1 MAKAKFKALLETG
14 LAALCSYIK
23 QCTTAVSDLAS
34 ATADGFDEVDD
45 ILHEKQDIT
54 AAVNFTI
61 PVDGWERDSTFPSY
75 FYYDFPITG
84 LLDTDIVDVTPLPDF
99 CEVAG
104 AAGFIVTESL
114 TGKLRL
120 RAANIPTAA
129 IKAQYHI
136 VNTVKYTDT
145 QEGGT

>member
-1 MAKAKFKALLETG
+1 MAKAKFKALLEAG

-23 QCTTAVSDLAS
+23 QYTTAVSDLAN

-75 FYYDFPITG
+75 FYYDFPISG

-104 AAGFIVTESL
+104 AAGFIMTESL

>member
-1 MAKAKFKALLETG
+1 MAKTPIKALLENG
-14 LAALCSYIK
+14 LAALCNHIK
-23 QCTTAVSDLAS
+23 TYAEYTANLGNQTAEGFQQANSILSEKLDVSP
-34 ATADGFDEVDD
+34 
-45 ILHEKQDIT
+45 
-54 AAVNFTI
+54 AVNFTI
-61 PVDGWERDSTFPSY
+61 PVDGWERDSTFPGY
-75 FYYDFPITG
+75 FYYDFPISG
-84 LLDTDIVDVTPLPDF
+84 LLDTDIVDVTVLPDF

-136 VNTVKYTDT
+136 TNTVKYTDT